1 MACSRY
7 QFRYGTGGVLSARYF
22 TCGDNTPVDI
32 TYTSGTSG
40 ALFLSAGLVA
50 GVGPGIVIASTSPA
64 PITYTGFASA
74 GGALVP
80 GFVYPVQLAPF
91 SLYVAVSAGGG
102 QQFKLGPT
110 SEVPP
115 TNP

>member
-7 QFRYGTGGVLSARYF
+7 QFFYGTGGVLSARYF

-32 TYTSGTSG
+32 TYTGGVSG
-40 ALFLSAGLVA
+40 AAFLSAGLVA
-50 GVGPGIVIASTSPA
+50 GAGNGIVIASSV
-64 PITYTGFASA
+64 ITYTGYASA

-80 GFVYPVQLAPF
+80 GFVYPVQLKPWIQ
-91 SLYVAVSAGGG
+91 YTYAVSPTGA
-102 QQFKLGPT
+102 QFVQTPLT
-110 SEVPP
+110 ALEVPP